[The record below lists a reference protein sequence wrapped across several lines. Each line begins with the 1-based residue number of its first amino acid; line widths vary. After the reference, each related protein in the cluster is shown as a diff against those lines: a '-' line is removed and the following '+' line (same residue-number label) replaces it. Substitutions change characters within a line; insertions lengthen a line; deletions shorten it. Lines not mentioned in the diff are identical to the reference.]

1 MSIPLSIFQYFLFLK
16 IMLLSYSFCLLL
28 LFLVADNKQTE
39 VNDTKCS
46 LDPMVFPPPGNFKST
61 SICQLFAS
69 CSTTWSANNQQICK
83 FIHLLCQRL
92 TIIAFCKVSFRQS
105 AAIIFDRCA
114 VGGKWT
120 FWTPV
125 IPNHE
130 LDHLR
135 RHYLKC
141 LETKTILTH
150 NLSLG
155 HQ

>member
-1 MSIPLSIFQYFLFLK
+1 
-16 IMLLSYSFCLLL
+16 MLLSHSFCPLLLLFLSLVVVISGSCCCYFWLLLL

-39 VNDTKCS
+39 ANGTKCS

-61 SICQLFAS
+61 PICQLFAS

-125 IPNHE
+125 IPNQE

-135 RHYLKC
+135 RHYLKH
-141 LETKTILTH
+141 LETKTI
-150 NLSLG
+150 
-155 HQ
+155 